1 MRKARSLE
9 EFVSWFGVQ
18 KLSTVK
24 LEGRF
29 FLCSKKLREAQLS
42 CDGLRAC
49 GLLLGQMNGEFF
61 SPSFGLLQYLKGC
74 SVGEVVV
81 NGYGEIDFLYGKD
94 VRKRHVVSVSGPSS
108 KDEAKLVVNG
118 FGDVLGYGFLVGD
131 SSSKVLAN
139 ALDRGILLKWDVGK
153 AKKKR

>member
-9 EFVSWFGVQ
+9 EFVSWFGIE
-18 KLSTVK
+18 KILGVK
-24 LEGRF
+24 LDGRF
-29 FLCSKKLREAQLS
+29 FLCSEKLRAAQLG
-42 CDGLRAC
+42 CDGLRVC

-94 VRKRHVVSVSGPSS
+94 VRKRHVVSVSGLES
-108 KDEAKLVVNG
+108 KDEPKVVVNG
-118 FGDVLGYGFLVGD
+118 FGDVLGFGFLAGG
-131 SSSKVLAN
+131 SSSKVLIN